1 MAHVT
6 RHYKGSRQGW
16 IWRHIHCLWS
26 RIPIELTVLFILY
39 TRSCKPE
46 FRVSKL
52 YGSGFTEIW
61 RWQQV
66 RKRHISKC
74 FCLCVHVTTPHV
86 GCRCL
91 NSYTCGWFSW
101 MHLFPALNSTFNAVE
116 LIFQWSTSSKLPF
129 KALVWGK
136 EHKATVFLKEEEVQ
150 KQETLLWVVT
160 SGHC

>member
-6 RHYKGSRQGW
+6 LHYKGSRQGW

-66 RKRHISKC
+66 KKRHISKC
-74 FCLCVHVTTPHV
+74 FCLCVHVNTPHV
-86 GCRCL
+86 GYRCL

-116 LIFQWSTSSKLPF
+116 LFFSGPHSVS
-129 KALVWGK
+129 
-136 EHKATVFLKEEEVQ
+136 FLLRRWYGEKNTRRLFFWKRKKSRNKKPCYE
-150 KQETLLWVVT
+150 L
-160 SGHC
+160 